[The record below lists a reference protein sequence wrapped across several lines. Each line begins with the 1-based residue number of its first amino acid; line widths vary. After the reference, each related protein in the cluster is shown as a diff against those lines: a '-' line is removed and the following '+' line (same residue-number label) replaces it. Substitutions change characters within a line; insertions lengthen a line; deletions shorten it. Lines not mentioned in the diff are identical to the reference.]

1 MAQYIRRRL
10 ITAIPVFFGI
20 TMLVFLLVDLA
31 PGDLTDLMGEGA
43 ASTVEQ
49 AAMEAAVG
57 LDQPLPVRYLLW
69 LAGLFR
75 GDLGRSYHYGQDVS
89 DLIVQR
95 IGPSLL
101 LTGTGVVLAVAIA
114 VPLGVA
120 AAWKPKGAWD
130 RLAHLF
136 TISGSAVPGFF
147 LALVAIY
154 LFSVRLGW
162 LPSSG
167 MYRSVGGGDMADL
180 LRHLILPAGVV
191 GVSNVGSILRQTQSA
206 CLEVLGEDYIITAR
220 AKGLRPHPRAH
231 QHPHS
236 YPSYHWWFGGGRAD
250 LRLARH
256 GQPHVLRCQR
266 AGLQRGHGG
275 HSGQGA
281 GRTADQFAAGC
292 GLWSGR
298 PEGALWGTVN
308 VFGIACCRTGG
319 RWSAWLFL
327 P

>member
-220 AKGLRPHPRAH
+220 AKGLREGVVVVRHALGSALIPVLTSILTHIPHIIGGSVVVERIFGWPGMGSLMFSAVSGRDYNVVMGGTVVMALAVLL
-231 QHPHS
+231 
-236 YPSYHWWFGGGRAD
+236 PS
-250 LRLARH
+250 LRLA
-256 GQPHVLRCQR
+256 VVY
-266 AGLQRGHGG
+266 GLVDPRVRYGE
-275 HSGQGA
+275 
-281 GRTADQFAAGC
+281 R
-292 GLWSGR
+292 
-298 PEGALWGTVN
+298 
-308 VFGIACCRTGG
+308 
-319 RWSAWLFL
+319 
-327 P
+327 

>member
-89 DLIVQR
+89 HLIVQR

-220 AKGLRPHPRAH
+220 AKGLREGVVVVRHALGSALIPVLTSILTHIPHIIGGSVVVERIFGWPGMGSLLFSAISQRDDPVVMGTAVVTALAVLGANLLLDLVYGLADPRVR
-231 QHPHS
+231 
-236 YPSYHWWFGGGRAD
+236 YGK
-250 LRLARH
+250 
-256 GQPHVLRCQR
+256 
-266 AGLQRGHGG
+266 
-275 HSGQGA
+275 
-281 GRTADQFAAGC
+281 
-292 GLWSGR
+292 
-298 PEGALWGTVN
+298 E
-308 VFGIACCRTGG
+308 
-319 RWSAWLFL
+319 
-327 P
+327 

>member
-10 ITAIPVFFGI
+10 ITALPVFFGI
-20 TMLVFLLVDLA
+20 TMLVFLLVELA

-220 AKGLRPHPRAH
+220 AKGLREGVVVVRHALGSALIPVLTSILTHIPHIIGGSVVVERI
-231 QHPHS
+231 
-236 YPSYHWWFGGGRAD
+236 FGWPGMGSLMFSA
-250 LRLARH
+250 
-256 GQPHVLRCQR
+256 V
-266 AGLQRGHGG
+266 
-275 HSGQGA
+275 
-281 GRTADQFAAGC
+281 
-292 GLWSGR
+292 SGR
-298 PEGALWGTVN
+298 DYNVVMGGTV
-308 VFGIACCRTGG
+308 VMALAVLLTSLLLDVVYGLVDPRVRYGE
-319 RWSAWLFL
+319 R
-327 P
+327 

>member
-154 LFSVRLGW
+154 LFSVRLSW

-220 AKGLRPHPRAH
+220 AKGLRE
-231 QHPHS
+231 
-236 YPSYHWWFGGGRAD
+236 GVVV
-250 LRLARH
+250 ARH
-256 GQPHVLRCQR
+256 ALGSALIPVLTSILTHIPHII
-266 AGLQRGHGG
+266 GG
-275 HSGQGA
+275 SVVVERIFGWPGMGSLMFSA
-281 GRTADQFAAGC
+281 V
-292 GLWSGR
+292 SGR
-298 PEGALWGTVN
+298 DYNVVMGGTV
-308 VFGIACCRTGG
+308 VMALAVLLTSLLLDVVYGLVDPRVRYGE
-319 RWSAWLFL
+319 R
-327 P
+327 